1 MFPCSKWQHWR
12 DKAHLFVQLSLFN
25 CILNANQASIFILK
39 RSSSQCRWKCEF
51 SILSE
56 YRQKLALIQIAVFQ
70 WKVNRLPG
78 APIGLWFKSLPQK
91 IIHVSRKGARS
102 TCKMVKIGNWG
113 VPRTC
118 STREITAFSW
128 LLANFGEL
136 DHTLMDTSETVS
148 WKSRVPAF
156 QIQENIKNIEWNRI
170 LQKLPGVKPESH
182 NCVPPSKQK
191 SMVGL

>member
-1 MFPCSKWQHWR
+1 M
-12 DKAHLFVQLSLFN
+12 QLSLFN
-25 CILNANQASIFILK
+25 CILYSNQASIFILK

-91 IIHVSRKGARS
+91 IVHVSRKGARS

-113 VPRTC
+113 VLYDIGPGLWTAQVEHSRSNIHGVRTHC
-118 STREITAFSW
+118 QGPIRPYRAYSRIWLFWLSQLPVLSTIWPIPIKEVITLTTF
-128 LLANFGEL
+128 N
-136 DHTLMDTSETVS
+136 
-148 WKSRVPAF
+148 P
-156 QIQENIKNIEWNRI
+156 
-170 LQKLPGVKPESH
+170 LPE
-182 NCVPPSKQK
+182 
-191 SMVGL
+191 

>member
-1 MFPCSKWQHWR
+1 M
-12 DKAHLFVQLSLFN
+12 QLSLFN

-56 YRQKLALIQIAVFQ
+56 YRQKIALIQIAVFQ

-91 IIHVSRKGARS
+91 IVHVSRKGARS

-148 WKSRVPAF
+148 WKSQDAAF

-182 NCVPPSKQK
+182 NRVPPSNCFLV
-191 SMVGL
+191 SRIDNTSFSREPIP

>member
-1 MFPCSKWQHWR
+1 M
-12 DKAHLFVQLSLFN
+12 QLSLFN
-25 CILNANQASIFILK
+25 CILYSNQASIFILK

-91 IIHVSRKGARS
+91 IVHVSRKGARS

-136 DHTLMDTSETVS
+136 DHTLHGYFRNCELEISCSSLSDSRKYQKYWMKQNTSKVTRGQT
-148 WKSRVPAF
+148 RVP
-156 QIQENIKNIEWNRI
+156 
-170 LQKLPGVKPESH
+170 
-182 NCVPPSKQK
+182 
-191 SMVGL
+191 